1 VTDLRD
7 EPTSEFETTSTELV
21 FTSGRVVDVRTDQ
34 VVMPGGGIA
43 SRDVVVHPGAVGIIA
58 MNERDEVLLL
68 RQYRHAVGRYLWE
81 PPAGLLDVSGE
92 DPLLAARREL
102 HEEAHL
108 EAARWDVLVDAY
120 TTPGGCDE
128 AVRVYLAREVRESTQ
143 ARYEGQD
150 EEADMPT
157 RWVPLREAVD
167 AALGGRLHNPLAI
180 MGVLATAS
188 HMASSYAALR
198 PADAPWPEMSDFPG
212 SAAALRASRSRSS
225 R

>member
-7 EPTSEFETTSTELV
+7 EPTSEFVTTSSQLV

-34 VVMPGGGIA
+34 VAMPGGGVA

-58 MNERDEVLLL
+58 LNERDEVLLL

-81 PPAGLLDVSGE
+81 PPAGLLDVAAE
-92 DPLLAARREL
+92 DPLVAARREL

-108 EAARWDVLVDAY
+108 EAERWDVLVDAF
-120 TTPGGCDE
+120 TSPGGSEE
-128 AVRVYLAREVRESTQ
+128 AVRIYLARGVRESTH

-157 RWVPLREAVD
+157 RWVPLPEAVD
-167 AALGGRLHNPLAI
+167 ALLGGRLHNPLAI
-180 MGVLATAS
+180 MGILATAR
-188 HMASSYAALR
+188 HAASSYDGLR
-198 PADAPWPEMSDFPG
+198 PADAPWPEMSEFPG
-212 SAAALRASRSRSS
+212 SAAAHGSS